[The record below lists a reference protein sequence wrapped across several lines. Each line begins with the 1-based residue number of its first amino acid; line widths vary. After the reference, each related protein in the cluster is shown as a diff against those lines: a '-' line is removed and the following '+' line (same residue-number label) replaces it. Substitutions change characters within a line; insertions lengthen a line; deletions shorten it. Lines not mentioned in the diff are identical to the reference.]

1 MERPHPGGGARRVKG
16 RFMTLA
22 ADLRSGKTHRG
33 ENFPVASLLIA
44 ARHRK
49 PIMAF
54 YEFVRTADDV
64 ADHRNLPQTDK
75 LKLLDSLEA
84 TLLGQNDAE
93 PEGVALRQA
102 LAERQLDPQHAR
114 DLLTAFRMDVI
125 KRRYRDFGDLMNYC
139 RYSAMPV
146 GRFVLDV
153 HGEDRAT
160 WPANDALCAAL
171 QIINHLQDC
180 GADYRNLDRVYLPLD
195 LLAAKGAGVDDLA
208 LPAASPALRACLT
221 DICTRLDGLLATSA
235 VFAGEIK
242 DRGLSLEVSV
252 IQRLAGRLT
261 RILRA
266 HDPLS
271 ERVHLG
277 RLEFAGLAVLGVV
290 QGASRRLG
298 RPASIGAAANSNRAA
313 PAAEAATAASGS
325 SFYAA
330 MRILPRPQRQAMY
343 DVYAFCRAVDDI
355 ADEAGDRGERLARL
369 AQWRRDIDA
378 IYAGAPPPRLAS
390 LAKAVRAFRLARED
404 FLAVIDGME
413 MDVRADIRAP
423 ELATLDLYC
432 DRVASAVGRLS
443 VRIFGM
449 NEKDGVALA
458 HELGRA
464 LQLTNTLRDL
474 DEDAGI
480 GRLYLPREVLAEAG
494 IASDDPQAVLAHP
507 ALGRACAAV
516 AALAAQHFAR
526 ADAIMAG
533 NPRAVVRAPRIMG
546 EAYKRIL
553 RRLTARG
560 WAAPRARVKLG
571 KRQFAQILI
580 RSYLA

>member
-1 MERPHPGGGARRVKG
+1 MERPHPGGRAG
-16 RFMTLA
+16 RAMTLA
-22 ADLRSGKTHRG
+22 ADLRSGKDHRG

-54 YEFVRTADDV
+54 YEFVRTADDI
-64 ADHRNLPQTDK
+64 ADHATLAPAEK
-75 LKLLDSLEA
+75 LKLLDRLEA
-84 TLLGQNDAE
+84 TLLGQSDAE
-93 PEGVALRQA
+93 PEGVALREV
-102 LAERQLDPQHAR
+102 LAERALSPQHAQ
-114 DLLTAFRMDVI
+114 DLLNAFRMDVT
-125 KRRYRDFGDLMNYC
+125 KLRYRDFDDLMNYC

-153 HGEDRAT
+153 HGEDRAS

-195 LLAAKGAGVDDLA
+195 ILAAHGASVEDLKR
-208 LPAASPALRACLT
+208 PAATPHLRAALNE
-221 DICTRLDGLLATSA
+221 ICERLDALLDQSA
-235 VFAGEIK
+235 AFAGQIK

-252 IQRLAGRLT
+252 IQRLAEKLT
-261 RILRA
+261 RMLRA

-277 RLEFAGLAVLGVV
+277 KLEVAGVTVLGLM
-290 QGASRRLG
+290 QGASRRLTG
-298 RPASIGAAANSNRAA
+298 RNGAANDATT
-313 PAAEAATAASGS
+313 AATAASGS

-369 AQWRRDIDA
+369 KQWRRDIDA
-378 IYAGAPPPRLAS
+378 IYAGAPPARLAS
-390 LAKAVRAFRLARED
+390 LAQAVCAFGLARED

-423 ELATLDLYC
+423 DLATLDLYC

-449 NEKDGVALA
+449 NEKDGIDLA
-458 HELGRA
+458 RELGRA

-480 GRLYLPREVLAEAG
+480 GRLYLPRELLVEAG
-494 IASDDPQAVLAHP
+494 ITGTDPQAVLAHP

-516 AALAAQHFAR
+516 AARAEKHFER
-526 ADAIMAG
+526 ADAIMAAS
-533 NPRAVVRAPRIMG
+533 PRAVVRAPRIMG

-553 RRLTARG
+553 RRLLARG
-560 WAAPRARVKLG
+560 WASPRARVKLG
-571 KRQFAQILI
+571 KRQFAQILL
-580 RSYLA
+580 RSYIA

>member
-1 MERPHPGGGARRVKG
+1 
-16 RFMTLA
+16 MTLA
-22 ADLRSGKTHRG
+22 ADLRSGKDHRG

-54 YEFVRTADDV
+54 YNFVRTADDI
-64 ADHRNLPQTDK
+64 ADHATLAPGEK
-75 LKLLDSLEA
+75 LKLLDRLEA
-84 TLLGQNDAE
+84 TLLGQSDAE
-93 PEGVALRQA
+93 PEGVALRTV
-102 LAERQLDPQHAR
+102 LAERALSPQHAQ
-114 DLLTAFRMDVI
+114 DLLKAFRMDVT
-125 KRRYRDFGDLMNYC
+125 KLRYRDFDDLMNYC

-195 LLAAKGAGVDDLA
+195 ILAAHDARVEELQA
-208 LPAASPALRACLT
+208 PAASPRLRAALN
-221 DICTRLDGLLATSA
+221 DICRRLDALLAQSA
-235 VFAGEIK
+235 VFSGQIK

-252 IQRLAGRLT
+252 IQRLAEKLT
-261 RILRA
+261 RMLRA

-277 RLEFAGLAVLGVV
+277 KLEVAGVTVLGLM
-290 QGASRRLG
+290 QGASRRFAVG
-298 RPASIGAAANSNRAA
+298 NGAANGATT
-313 PAAEAATAASGS
+313 AATAASGS

-330 MRILPRPQRQAMY
+330 MRILPRAQRQAMY

-355 ADEAGDRGERLARL
+355 ADEAGDRSERLAQL
-369 AQWRRDIDA
+369 EQWRRDIGT
-378 IYAGAPPPRLAS
+378 IYDGQPPARLTS
-390 LAKAVRAFRLARED
+390 LAQAVRGFGLERKD

-423 ELATLDLYC
+423 DLATLDLYC

-449 NEKDGVALA
+449 AEKDGIDLA
-458 HELGRA
+458 YELGRA

-480 GRLYLPREVLAEAG
+480 GRLYLPRELLEQAG
-494 IASDDPQAVLAHP
+494 ITSTDPHAVLEHP

-516 AALAAQHFAR
+516 AALAAQHFER

-533 NPRAVVRAPRIMG
+533 SPRAVVRAPRIMG

-553 RRLTARG
+553 RRLLARG
-560 WAAPRARVKLG
+560 WASPRARVKLG

-580 RSYLA
+580 RSYIA

>member
-1 MERPHPGGGARRVKG
+1 
-16 RFMTLA
+16 MTLA

-33 ENFPVASLLIA
+33 ENFPVASMLIA

-54 YEFVRTADDV
+54 YDFVRTADDV
-64 ADHRNLPQTDK
+64 ADHASLPANEK
-75 LKLLDSLEA
+75 LKLLDGLEA
-84 TLLGQNDAE
+84 TLLGKSDAE
-93 PEGVALRQA
+93 PEGVALRNA
-102 LAERQLDPQHAR
+102 IAARGLNPQHAQ
-114 DLLTAFRMDVI
+114 DLLNAFRMDVT
-125 KRRYRDFGDLMNYC
+125 KLRYRDFADLMNYC

-195 LLAAKGAGVDDLA
+195 ILAAHGATVDMLKA
-208 LPAASPALRACLT
+208 PAASPQLRAALT
-221 DICTRLDGLLATSA
+221 NICGRLDGLLDQSA
-235 VFAGEIK
+235 LFAGEIK

-252 IQRLAGRLT
+252 IQRLAEKLT
-261 RILRA
+261 RMLRA
-266 HDPLS
+266 HDPLC

-277 RLEFAGLAVLGVV
+277 KLEVAGVAALGLM
-290 QGASRRLG
+290 QGASRRFTG
-298 RPASIGAAANSNRAA
+298 RNGASNAAA
-313 PAAEAATAASGS
+313 ATASGS

-330 MRILPRPQRQAMY
+330 MRILPRAQRQAMY

-355 ADEAGDRGERLARL
+355 ADEAGERGERLRQL
-369 AQWRRDIDA
+369 EQWRRDI
-378 IYAGAPPPRLAS
+378 GALYHGVAPVRLAS
-390 LAKAVRAFRLARED
+390 LAQAVREFGLRRED

-413 MDVRADIRAP
+413 MDVRADMRAP
-423 ELATLDLYC
+423 DLATLDLYC

-449 NEKDGVALA
+449 AEADGIALA

-464 LQLTNTLRDL
+464 LQLTNTLRDI
-474 DEDAGI
+474 DEDAEI
-480 GRLYLPREVLAEAG
+480 GRLYLPRDFLVKEG
-494 IASDDPQAVLAHP
+494 ITGDDPQTVLAHP
-507 ALGRACAAV
+507 ALGRVCASV
-516 AALAAQHFAR
+516 AARAGAHFAR
-526 ADAIMAG
+526 ADAVMARS
-533 NPRAVVRAPRIMG
+533 PRAMVRAPRIMG
-546 EAYKRIL
+546 EAYRRIL
-553 RRLTARG
+553 QRLIARG